1 MQSPDRSHHD
11 QRSSTFPVSRNGT
24 SPSAPHKEISMTSL
38 MTRSQMLLARL
49 VAMLAIGLF
58 MLSVGASTTFAGNDA
73 KASDAAGNGAP
84 IVSSDGGQVTLNE
97 DDEDEDDEDED
108 DEDEEDEDE
117 GGGGGSLPATDTA
130 PEIAGN
136 AGTTSPVPAVAVLVI
151 AGLVGGA
158 VKVASKR
165 KI

>member
-1 MQSPDRSHHD
+1 
-11 QRSSTFPVSRNGT
+11 
-24 SPSAPHKEISMTSL
+24 MTSL
-38 MTRSQMLLARL
+38 MTRSQSLLARL

-58 MLSVGASTTFAGNDA
+58 MLSVGAATTLAGSGTR
-73 KASDAAGNGAP
+73 ASDAGGNAAP

-97 DDEDEDDEDED
+97 DDEDDEDDDED

-117 GGGGGSLPATDTA
+117 GGGGLPATDTA
-130 PEIAGN
+130 PEIAGD
-136 AGTTSPVPAVAVLVI
+136 AGSTSPVPAVSFVVI
-151 AGLVGGA
+151 AGLIGGA